1 MVLPF
6 RKVSPKAGDQYKT
19 CVPLI
24 SLRAAA
30 GAWSEEQTSIEE
42 FGDADLEWA
51 AWDSKR
57 KFGKGMFVARVR
69 GKSMEPTIPDG
80 SYVLFRTAP
89 LPSSPER
96 PVLVRY
102 AGAAD
107 PETGGQ
113 YTVKLY
119 TDTRK
124 RTLRRGKG
132 ESSCARRTR
141 PSPR

>member
-1 MVLPF
+1 
-6 RKVSPKAGDQYKT
+6 
-19 CVPLI
+19 
-24 SLRAAA
+24 
-30 GAWSEEQTSIEE
+30 
-42 FGDADLEWA
+42 
-51 AWDSKR
+51 
-57 KFGKGMFVARVR
+57 MFVARVR

-80 SYVLFRTAP
+80 SYVLFRTVP

-119 TDTRK
+119 TEETAPTGER
-124 RTLRRGKG
+124 RVVLRPANATFTPLVLTASDEGGVRVIAELVEVLGPG
-132 ESSCARRTR
+132 SRSSEADA
-141 PSPR
+141 